1 MPPTTIS
8 TSLELLRRAV
18 PAFACFA
25 WVCFA
30 TASASAQARPAA
42 VQGRAELLRPHGV
55 IEVQRAGAGPWMAV
69 ATNTVL
75 QPGDIVRTG
84 KGSRA
89 LVHLAGG
96 SVIRL
101 DEHSLLQIQPKEAG
115 FFLKMLRGAGYFFHR
130 ERPVRT
136 DFETPLVS
144 GAIRGT
150 EFHLAV
156 EENGRTVLTLLD
168 GSVEL
173 TNASG
178 QLALGTG
185 GQAVVEPNQ
194 PPRQSA
200 VLDATNIIQWCLYYP
215 GIIHLAELSL
225 GPAEQQALAE
235 SLAAYRAGDLVAAF
249 AKYPEGRQPGSNEER
264 IYLAQ
269 LLLAMGQV
277 AEAETLLNG
286 IAANDG
292 SRIHAEALRT
302 LIAAVKFQPRPAAPE
317 PRFVAVLLAES
328 YYYQSQAD
336 LPQAL
341 ASARSAV
348 APGLPQSGFAWARV
362 AELEFSFG
370 RIGAARRA
378 IDKALQLTPRN
389 AQAHALKGFLL
400 AADGHISSARDAFD
414 DALAIDSALANV
426 WLGRG
431 LCRIRQGD
439 VVGGRDDLLIAAAV
453 EPNRALLRSYLGKA
467 WSASGD
473 SVHASRE
480 LDLAK
485 RIDPKDPTAW
495 LYSALLNQQGN
506 RINTAVRELEHS
518 QTLNENRR
526 LYRSRLLIEQ
536 DRAVRGVNLARVY
549 EEAGMSDL
557 GAREAGRAVTADYA
571 NPSAHLFLANSY
583 AALSDPNTA
592 NLRYE
597 TATLSELLV
606 SQLLSPVG
614 VGSLSRYVS
623 QQEYSRLLERDGFG
637 LTSYT
642 EYLSRGDWVQAG
654 SQYGRFG
661 GFGYSVDAGYRS
673 FNGQRPNNDLTD
685 LSLYGTVKQE
695 ITPQDSVYFQAGYYD
710 LEGGDLR
717 QYYDPASASHNLRI
731 EETQEPNLLAGYHH
745 EWAPGSHTL
754 LLGARLHDDFQLTD
768 AAAGLLIALRNN
780 GTFLNLASPQDSGFS
795 LRTRTE
801 FVLNSAELQHIEQL
815 GRHTLVLG
823 ARAQAGDTETRVR
836 MTNLTEFVG
845 KTFPSRQ
852 SEDANL
858 SRYTAYAYETWQP
871 WDPLW
876 LVGGV
881 SYDWL
886 EYPENLDVPPIGG
899 GHARKDQLSPKAGLV
914 WMPTARTAL
923 RGAYTRSLGGL
934 YFDNS
939 VRLEP
944 TQVGGFNQAYRS
956 LVPESVGG
964 LAAGTRFETWSAE
977 AEHRFPTRT
986 YLGVRGELLRSEV
999 TRKLG
1004 AFDLELLGSS
1014 AAPADF
1020 DQNQEFR
1027 ERALTVT
1034 LNQLFGEEWALGARY
1049 RLSDAELCER
1059 LAGIAPNG
1067 DPRRSRDLDGVL
1079 HQFDLYAAFNHSSGF
1094 YAQFHALWNAQSSS
1108 GYRAGTPMNGV
1119 YEKLELADESFWQ
1132 LNVLAG
1138 WRFARRRADVAL
1150 GVLNIT
1156 DEDYRLNPLNYH
1168 LDLPR
1173 GRTLLARVR
1182 LNF

>member
-1 MPPTTIS
+1 MPPTILS
-8 TSLELLRRAV
+8 ASLDLLRRAV
-18 PAFACFA
+18 PVFANFA
-25 WVCFA
+25 WICFA
-30 TASASAQARPAA
+30 TATVSAQAQTTT

-55 IEVQRAGAGPWMAV
+55 IEVQRAGAGPWLAV
-69 ATNTVL
+69 STNTVL

-89 LVHLAGG
+89 LVHLASG

-101 DEHSLLQIQPKEAG
+101 DERSQLQLQPKEAG
-115 FFLKMLRGAGYFFHR
+115 FLLKMLRGAGYFFHR

-156 EENGRTVLTLLD
+156 EESGRTILSLLD

-185 GQAVVEPNQ
+185 EQAIVEPNQ
-194 PPRQSA
+194 PPRSTA

-215 GIIHLAELSL
+215 GIMHLGELAL
-225 GPAEQQALAE
+225 GPAAQQALADSLGAYE
-235 SLAAYRAGDLVAAF
+235 SGDLVQAF
-249 AKYPEGRQPGSNEER
+249 AKYPPERQPGSSEER
-264 IYLAQ
+264 VYLAQ
-269 LLLAMGQV
+269 LLLALGQV
-277 AEAETLLNG
+277 GQAETLLNG
-286 IAANDG
+286 IARNDG
-292 SRIHAEALRT
+292 VHLQAEALRT
-302 LIAAVKFQPRPAAPE
+302 LIAAVKFQPRPATLE
-317 PRFVAVLLAES
+317 PRLVAALLAES
-328 YYYQSQAD
+328 YHYQSQAD
-336 LPQAL
+336 LPKAL

-348 APGLPQSGFAWARV
+348 SSGLPQSGFAWARV

-370 RIGAARRA
+370 RIGVARQA

-389 AQAHALKGFLL
+389 AQARALKGFLL
-400 AADGHISSARDAFD
+400 AAAGRINAARDAFE
-414 DALAIDSALANV
+414 DALAIDSALANA

-439 VVGGRDDLLIAAAV
+439 ADGGRDDLLVAAAV

-473 SVHASRE
+473 SIHASRE
-480 LDLAK
+480 FGLAK
-485 RIDPKDPTAW
+485 RMDPKDPTAW
-495 LYSALLNQQGN
+495 LYSGLLNQQGN
-506 RINTAVRELEHS
+506 RINEAVDDLEHS
-518 QTLNENRR
+518 EAMNENRR
-526 LYRSRLLIEQ
+526 LYRSRLLVDQ

-571 NPSAHLFLANSY
+571 NSSAHLFLANSY
-583 AALSDPNTA
+583 AAQSDPNTA

-614 VGSLSRYVS
+614 VGSLSRYIS
-623 QQEYSRLLERDGFG
+623 QQEYSRLFERDGFG
-637 LTSYT
+637 VTSFT

-654 SQYGRFG
+654 SLYGRFG

-673 FNGQRPNNDLTD
+673 FNGQQPNNDLTD
-685 LSLYGTVKQE
+685 LSLYATVKQE

-717 QYYDPASASHNLRI
+717 QYYDPASASRTLRI
-731 EETQEPNLLAGYHH
+731 EETQEPNLLIGYHR

-768 AAAGLLIALRNN
+768 PAAGLLIALRNN
-780 GTFLNLASPQDSGFS
+780 GDFLNLASPQDSGFAV
-795 LRTRTE
+795 RTSTE
-801 FVLNSAELQHIEQL
+801 FVLYSAELQHIEQL

-823 ARAQAGDTETRVR
+823 ARAQAGDAETQVR

-845 KTFPSRQ
+845 KTFPGRQ
-852 SEDANL
+852 SEDVNL

-876 LVGGV
+876 LIGGV

-886 EYPENLDVPPIGG
+886 EYPENLDVPPISGG
-899 GHARKDQLSPKAGLV
+899 QADKDQFSPKAGIV
-914 WMPTARTAL
+914 WMPTERTAL

-1004 AFDLELLGSS
+1004 NFDVELLGST
-1014 AAPADF
+1014 AVPGDF
-1020 DQNQEFR
+1020 DQKQEFR

-1034 LNQLFGEEWALGARY
+1034 LNQLLGEEWAMGARY

-1059 LAGIAPNG
+1059 LAGIPPNG
-1067 DPRRSRDLDGVL
+1067 DPRRSRDLDAVL
-1079 HQFDLYAAFNHSSGF
+1079 HQLDLHVAFNHSSGF
-1094 YAQFHALWNAQSSS
+1094 YAQFQALWNAQSSS
-1108 GYRAGTPMNGV
+1108 GYQASTPVNGV
-1119 YEKLELADESFWQ
+1119 YQELDLVDENFWQ

-1138 WRFARRRADVAL
+1138 WRFARRRVDVAL
-1150 GVLNIT
+1150 GVLNLT
-1156 DEDYRLNPLNYH
+1156 DQDYRLNPLNYH

-1173 GRTLLARVR
+1173 GRTLLARAR
-1182 LNF
+1182 FNF